1 MVEGGEGGPKS
12 LFTKNK
18 LAMHVSRSM
27 KKPFHETKIKGVKL
41 PVGIER
47 PGAQNDD

>member
-1 MVEGGEGGPKS
+1 MSITATLTIIEGGWGGGEGGPKS

-27 KKPFHETKIKGVKL
+27 K
-41 PVGIER
+41 
-47 PGAQNDD
+47 